1 MTGGILGSISISW
14 RGFQKC
20 QQSHNSTQVSIM
32 SRVATKP
39 SPDKPRNAW
48 SEDKDG
54 KYSEKEMENLLQKPA
69 LQLGPQED
77 W

>member
-1 MTGGILGSISISW
+1 
-14 RGFQKC
+14 
-20 QQSHNSTQVSIM
+20 M

-54 KYSEKEMENLLQKPA
+54 KYSDKEMENLLQKPA

>member
-1 MTGGILGSISISW
+1 MTGGISGSISVSW
-14 RGFQKC
+14 HPKC
-20 QQSHNSTQVSIM
+20 QQSHHSTQVSIM

>member
-1 MTGGILGSISISW
+1 
-14 RGFQKC
+14 
-20 QQSHNSTQVSIM
+20 M

-77 W
+77 WWWWPEVRLQKYFRGLCDVSIKKAD